1 MKSNKFTRSSVLL
14 LSLALLVPVSA
25 GCGPDMRASAAG
37 TSSDTPPTFSNV
49 SVHDPSIVKDG
60 DTFYVFGSHIDAAK
74 STDLMHWTSFAN
86 GYKTP
91 GNAIYGDLSKNL
103 AGSFAWA
110 GENDS
115 DSKGGFSVWAPDVF
129 WNKDYVNK
137 DGSKGAYM
145 TYYSASSTYIRSA
158 LGFAVSKQI
167 EGPYEYGGTVVYSG
181 FTENEAYDKDSK
193 VNKKWTST
201 HIDELIGA
209 GKLAGEKDD
218 WFNADGSY
226 NNQQYPNAID
236 AALSYDSQGKLW
248 MTYGSWS
255 GGIFLLEIDPKTGQ
269 PIFPGKDGTTKDG
282 RPIDRYFGTKIAGG
296 YGKSGEGPYIEYN
309 KSTRQYYLYVTY
321 GWLGADGGY
330 NMRVFRSKN
339 IDGPYTDSLGQ
350 NAVLP
355 AATENT
361 EIGNKLIGNFLFERE
376 AGDPGTGAGY
386 GYVSAGHNSVYTD
399 KNGQMFLVFHTR
411 FPQQGELHEL
421 RIHQMFMNKDGW
433 PVVAPYRYGG
443 ETLDKVKKDGIAGDY
458 RYVNHGK
465 AYSGAIEEPESITL
479 NDDGTVTGAL
489 EGKWRKNADNKA
501 KLTLSGE
508 EFDGVFL
515 RQWDPVS
522 QTNVMTFTAVSESGE
537 SAWGTRLAD
546 LNDEQVVANVAAG
559 LTLGDT
565 SRVTADLKLPTV
577 GSRGTS
583 ISWSSSEEGVVSS
596 TGKVTR
602 PAEGEPAGQAVLT
615 ATIVKGSVS
624 RAVTFDI
631 TVVPYANAALT
642 ASYSF
647 ENNLSDGQGA
657 FAAGTVI
664 GDRIGKE
671 GGRVSYADGAAGQ
684 ALVLDGASGVS
695 LPSNLIE
702 SASYSVSLWVKPEQL
717 TSFTPTFFGAKDET
731 HWLSLLPKGSVGDQT
746 MLWSGSASWYD
757 GVTGTKIPAGTW
769 SHLAFSVD
777 KGTLTV
783 YVDGERKFSGTGF
796 PDLFTEG
803 ANRTFA
809 LGVNWWDAAFKG
821 QLDELNV
828 YAGALT
834 PEQAAALAQPA
845 K

>member
-1 MKSNKFTRSSVLL
+1 MNRSKLIRNSALL
-14 LSLALLVPVSA
+14 LSLVLLTPMSA
-25 GCGPDMRASAAG
+25 GCQNEARAAEAG
-37 TSSDTPPTFSNV
+37 VPNTPPTFSEV

-60 DTFYVFGSHIDAAK
+60 STYYVFGSHIAAAK
-74 STDLMHWTSFAN
+74 STDLMNWSSFAN

-91 GNAIYGDLSKNL
+91 GNTIYGDLSKNL

-115 DSKGGFSVWAPDVF
+115 DSKGGFAVWAPDVF

-158 LGFAVSKQI
+158 IGFAVSKNI
-167 EGPYEYGGTVVYSG
+167 EGPYEYGGTVMYSG

-193 VNKKWTST
+193 VNKKWTNT
-201 HIDELIGA
+201 HIDELIGE
-209 GKLAGEKDD
+209 GKLNGENEK

-236 AALSYDSQGKLW
+236 AALSYDTKGRLW

-255 GGIFLLEIDPKTGQ
+255 GGIFLLEIDKKTGQ
-269 PIFPGKDGTTKDG
+269 PIFPGKDSSTKDG
-282 RPIDRYFGTKIAGG
+282 RMVDRYFGTKIAGG

-309 KSTRQYYLYVTY
+309 KSTKYYYLYVTY

-350 NAVLP
+350 SAVLP
-355 AATENT
+355 AGTENT

-376 AGDPGTGAGY
+376 AGDPGTGIGY

-399 KNGQMFLVFHTR
+399 EKSGQMFLVFHTR
-411 FPQQGELHEL
+411 FPQQGEAHEL

-443 ETLDKVKKDGIAGDY
+443 EKLAKVKKDDIAGDY
-458 RYVNHGK
+458 AFVNHGK
-465 AYSGAIEEPESITL
+465 AYSGDILEPQPIKL
-479 NDDGTVTGAL
+479 NANGTVTGAL

-501 KLTLSGE
+501 KLTLGGQ

-522 QTNVMTFTAVSESGE
+522 QSNVMTFTAVSEKGE

-546 LNDEQVVANVAAG
+546 LSDEQVVANVAAG
-559 LTLGDT
+559 LNLGDT
-565 SRVTADLKLPTV
+565 SRVTADLKLPTI

-583 ISWSSSEEGVVSS
+583 IAWSSSDEGVVSS
-596 TGKVTR
+596 SGKITR
-602 PAEGEPAGQAVLT
+602 PEEGQPAGQATLT
-615 ATIVKGSVS
+615 AAIVKGS
-624 RAVTFDI
+624 AKKTMTFEVT
-631 TVVPYANAALT
+631 VLPYENADLT
-642 ASYSF
+642 AHYAF
-647 ENNLSDGQGA
+647 ENNLSDSEGK
-657 FAAGTVI
+657 FADGSVI

-671 GGRVSYADGAAGQ
+671 GGKLSYSAGVQGQ
-684 ALVLDGASGVS
+684 AASFDGSTGIS
-695 LPSNLIE
+695 LPGDLIQ
-702 SASYSVSLWVKPEQL
+702 SSSYSVSLWVKPEQL
-717 TSFTPTFFGAKDET
+717 TTYTPAFFAAKDDT
-731 HWLSLLPKGSVGDQT
+731 HWLSLLPKGGVGDQT
-746 MLWSGSASWYD
+746 MVWGGSASWYD
-757 GVTGTKIPAGTW
+757 GATGVKIPANKW

-777 KGTLTV
+777 EGTLSV
-783 YVDGERKFSGTGF
+783 YVNGERKFTGTGF
-796 PDLFTEG
+796 PNLFSEG
-803 ANRTFA
+803 AKGTFT
-809 LGVNWWDAAFKG
+809 LGANWWDAAFKG
-821 QLDELNV
+821 QIDELRV
-828 YAGALT
+828 YEGALT
-834 PEQAAALAQPA
+834 SVQAAELA